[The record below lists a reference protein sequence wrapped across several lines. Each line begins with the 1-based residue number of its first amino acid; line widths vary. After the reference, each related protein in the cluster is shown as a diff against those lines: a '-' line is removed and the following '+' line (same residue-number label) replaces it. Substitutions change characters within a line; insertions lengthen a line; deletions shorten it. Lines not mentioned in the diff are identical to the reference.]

1 MLHPRSD
8 LKNTY
13 QIVDFL
19 AGAWPDAQAKQS
31 SHNLVGH
38 ADSFKRGVL
47 IFICHL
53 EFARF
58 RLDTVRRGERSLIG
72 LPVLGPGLR
81 GPIGR
86 RASRKSNQSFLGCGG
101 MTSGFGFPESLS
113 RNLYLYTKIIK
124 GPTMND
130 QKVSL
135 SCPDNSGHVS
145 GSDCIIVLHY
155 ECIIILR
162 STDKDYAS
170 ASAIASP

>member
-1 MLHPRSD
+1 MLHPGSD

-19 AGAWPDAQAKQS
+19 SGAWPDAQAKQS
-31 SHNLVGH
+31 SQNLVGH
-38 ADSFKRGVL
+38 ADSFTRGVL

-58 RLDTVRRGERSLIG
+58 RLDTVRRDERSLIG
-72 LPVLGPGLR
+72 LPVLGPGLGAHR
-81 GPIGR
+81 STR
-86 RASRKSNQSFLGCGG
+86 L
-101 MTSGFGFPESLS
+101 T
-113 RNLYLYTKIIK
+113 
-124 GPTMND
+124 
-130 QKVSL
+130 
-135 SCPDNSGHVS
+135 